1 MIPVIL
7 VAEDVAAVRELLRVT
22 LEFKGYTVETAADGE
37 EALQKIA
44 AHRPDL
50 LVTDILMP
58 RLDGFALAQR
68 LRRDPATRT
77 LPILFVSATYV
88 SPEDKEFALS
98 LGAVRFLEKP
108 IDAEEFL
115 LTVAEVLS
123 RQEAAD
129 KPPLDDATFYRGYRE
144 RLENK
149 LRYKDR
155 QIARLERLLPTLP
168 DAQKPSFAAMLTEA
182 RRERQTIREELTAV
196 NRLLHPP
203 NAGN

>member
-1 MIPVIL
+1 MNDSIL
-7 VAEDVAAVRELLRVT
+7 VVEDVPAVRELLAVT
-22 LEFKGYTVETAADGE
+22 LKFKGYAVETAPDGE
-37 EALQKIA
+37 EALRKIA
-44 AHRPDL
+44 DHRPDL
-50 LVTDILMP
+50 VVTDILMP

-68 LRRDPATRT
+68 LRRDPATRS
-77 LPILFVSATYV
+77 LPIVFVSATYV

-115 LTVAEVLS
+115 LTVAEVLAQ
-123 RQEAAD
+123 QEAAAQ
-129 KPPLDDATFYRGYRE
+129 PPLEDAEFYRGYRE

-149 LRYKDR
+149 LGYKNR

-168 DAQKPSFAAMLTEA
+168 DAQKPSFAAMLAEA
-182 RRERQTIREELTAV
+182 RRERDTIREEMEAV
-196 NRLLHPP
+196 SRFLNPP